1 MSQNV
6 RRQQHATDSY
16 PNIPL
21 IPSPSCV
28 RLPYVRA
35 DACLGRQGDRLCID
49 ATRRGRTPPRRLP
62 GGSCSER
69 PTRTFT
75 PWIPWRSEPQRDPQ
89 ASNRPDSAGAPT
101 LYVSQSIFMPLNR
114 FFMCLDRL
122 ERSSTETCGPGYAFS
137 IGLDTLNTCNRI
149 LPTNPTSP
157 QKGALIV
164 HALQGVS
171 RQCFR
176 GAAQPSPLP

>member
-1 MSQNV
+1 
-6 RRQQHATDSY
+6 
-16 PNIPL
+16 
-21 IPSPSCV
+21 V

-49 ATRRGRTPPRRLP
+49 ATRRGRAPPRRLP

-69 PTRTFT
+69 PTRTFI
-75 PWIPWRSEPQRDPQ
+75 PWIPWRSGPQRDPQ
-89 ASNRPDSAGAPT
+89 ASDCPDFAGAPT

-149 LPTNPTSP
+149 LPPIQLLLIKERSMSKRSRASPASASAELLNLHLFHDLKGLPCNPRYQRVAPS
-157 QKGALIV
+157 
-164 HALQGVS
+164 QGW
-171 RQCFR
+171 
-176 GAAQPSPLP
+176 